1 MRGGPGAGGGVG
13 GGGGVLS
20 ADRPPWAAPLYGFEV
35 DVEVWDRPFAAYQ
48 PLPVTPP
55 VERDLAL
62 VLPDGLTADQVA
74 AVVREAGQPLL
85 ERVILFDEY
94 RGSGVAGRSLAWHLY
109 FRASDRTLRDE
120 EVDSAMAGV
129 LGALKERLGV
139 VRREA

>member
-1 MRGGPGAGGGVG
+1 M
-13 GGGGVLS
+13 
-20 ADRPPWAAPLYGFEV
+20 
-35 DVEVWDRPFAAYQ
+35 EVWDRPFAQ
-48 PLPVTPP
+48 FQLLPVTPP
-55 VERDLAL
+55 AERDLAL
-62 VLPDGLTADQVA
+62 VLPDGLTADQVV
-74 AVVREAGQPLL
+74 AVLREAGRPLL

-120 EVDSAMAGV
+120 EVDAAMAGV